1 MSLGRVKGSESLLWI
16 EHCQEAE
23 AILIL
28 HRNNIFQDN
37 IYQEVKRNET
47 VISKGAVVIHFNQ
60 VSQLSLLCNKSSQ
73 NLAA

>member
-1 MSLGRVKGSESLLWI
+1 MSLGRVKGSEALLWI

-28 HRNNIFQDN
+28 HRNNIC
-37 IYQEVKRNET
+37 QEVKRNET
-47 VISKGAVVIHFNQ
+47 VISKGAVIIHFNQ

-73 NLAA
+73 NLAT